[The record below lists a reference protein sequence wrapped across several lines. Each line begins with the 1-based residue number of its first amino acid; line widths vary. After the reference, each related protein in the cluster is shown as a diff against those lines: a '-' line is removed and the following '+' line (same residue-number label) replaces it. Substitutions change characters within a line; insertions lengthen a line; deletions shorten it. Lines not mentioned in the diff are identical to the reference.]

1 MQSRPGSMRRVG
13 RGLVAAAAV
22 FCASTAMA
30 QVGTGPTATTR
41 LDNPAGIPDLRKLVP
56 TATDRG
62 GVSATMTILVLM
74 TVLSLAPAILVMGTS
89 FTRTVVVLSLLRQA
103 LGTQQLPPGQVIV
116 GLSLILTMIT
126 MAPTWRQIQ
135 SKAVDPYLAGKM
147 GQTEAFDAGVKPLR
161 DFMIRQIESAHNE
174 EHVYMFMEYTRGKEA
189 AGTDKLKW
197 ADVSLVELIPAFV
210 LSELKVSF
218 IMGIRIYLPFLVI
231 DMVISAILISMGM
244 MMLPPVLIS
253 LPFKL
258 LLFVMADGWKLVV
271 GSILASF
278 SMG

>member
-1 MQSRPGSMRRVG
+1 MLKRSEWVRHAC
-13 RGLVAAAAV
+13 RGLVAAAAL
-22 FCASTAMA
+22 FCAAPADA
-30 QVGTGPTATTR
+30 QVGTTPAPTTHV
-41 LDNPAGIPDLRKLVP
+41 DNPVGIPDLRKLVP

-62 GVSATMTILVLM
+62 GVSTTMTILVLM
-74 TVLSLAPAILVMGTS
+74 TVLSLAPAILVMATS

-126 MAPTWRQIQ
+126 MAPTWKGIQ
-135 SKAVDPYLAGKM
+135 AQAVDPYLAGKM
-147 GQTEAFDAGVKPLR
+147 GQAEAFDKGAKPLR

-174 EHVYMFMEYTRGKEA
+174 EHVYMFMEYTRGKDA
-189 AGTDKLKW
+189 AGADKLKW

-258 LLFVMADGWKLVV
+258 LLFVIADGWKLVV

-278 SMG
+278 AM